1 MNMKNEAIDQR
12 NEATNGIDF
21 EIQER
26 QKKKFK
32 EPKKKNTLFNI
43 QNDYSE
49 MMRVIEEAE
58 GEITEEMAEA
68 LEINERELEAKG
80 VGYLEIIK
88 QKEAFNII
96 VSEEIKRLQGLKRIN
111 DNSIDRLKN
120 SLLNAV
126 KTFGEFTIGTLT
138 FKTRKSSSLIIEN
151 EELIPKK
158 YKTQIIT
165 TKIDKAQI
173 KKDLK
178 NEDIPSA
185 YIMENFNLMIK

>member
-1 MNMKNEAIDQR
+1 MKMKNEAIDKR
-12 NEATNGIDF
+12 NEAENGMDF
-21 EIQER
+21 ER
-26 QKKKFK
+26 QQL
-32 EPKKKNTLFNI
+32 EPVKNKSLFNI
-43 QNDYSE
+43 QEDYSG
-49 MMRVIEEAE
+49 MMRQIEEAE
-58 GEITEEMAEA
+58 GEITEEMAAA
-68 LEINERELEAKG
+68 LEINEKDLQKKG

-88 QKEAFNII
+88 QKEAFNLI

-126 KTFGEFTIGTLT
+126 KTFGEFTIGTIT

-158 YKTQIIT
+158 YKTQIVT
-165 TKIDKAQI
+165 TKIDKAAI

-185 YIMENFNLMIK
+185 YIQENFNLMIK

>member
-1 MNMKNEAIDQR
+1 MKNEAIEKR
-12 NEATNGIDF
+12 NEASNGMDF
-21 EIQER
+21 ERQEL
-26 QKKKFK
+26 

-49 MMRVIEEAE
+49 MMREIEEAE
-58 GEITEEMAEA
+58 GEITEEMSEA
-68 LEINERELEAKG
+68 LEINEKELQAKG

>member
-1 MNMKNEAIDQR
+1 MKTEPQ
-12 NEATNGIDF
+12 NGMDF
-21 EIQER
+21 ER
-26 QKKKFK
+26 QQL
-32 EPKKKNTLFNI
+32 EPVKNKSLFNI
-43 QNDYSE
+43 QEDYSE
-49 MMRVIEEAE
+49 MMRVIEDAE
-58 GEITEEMAEA
+58 GEITEEIAEA
-68 LEINERELEAKG
+68 LEINEKDLQKKG

-96 VSEEIKRLQGLKRIN
+96 VSEEIKRLQGLKRMN
-111 DNSIDRLKN
+111 SNSIDKLKD

-126 KTFGEFTIGTLT
+126 KTFGEFTIGTIT

-158 YKTQIIT
+158 YKTQVVT

-185 YIMENFNLMIK
+185 YIQENLNLMVK